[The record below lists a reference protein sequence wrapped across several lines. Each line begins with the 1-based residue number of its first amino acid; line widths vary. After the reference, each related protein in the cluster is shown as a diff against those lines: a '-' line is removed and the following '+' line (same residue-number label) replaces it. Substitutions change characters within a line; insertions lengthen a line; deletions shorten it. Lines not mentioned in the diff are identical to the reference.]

1 MQDQKIDNQLNMALE
16 TPESVRRQSSSLNT
30 GYDEENNTWE
40 VIVRYHGSLDN
51 LREMGIRITELINGY
66 AILRLN
72 QNLIDRVSEFP
83 EIEYIEKPRELY
95 FEAAQGKAASCFN
108 ALPGAIDGV
117 LGGRGII
124 VAAIDSGVDYMH
136 PEFRNENGSTRILYL
151 WDQSIP
157 GNPPDGYYTG
167 TEYNSAEINQ
177 AISENNTAIVPSVDI
192 SGHGTHVLGI
202 AAGSL
207 IGCAPQ
213 ADLIVVKLAVPT
225 TTADLM
231 QAVNYAID
239 KAVSLNRPLALNIS
253 FGNSYG
259 SHSGSSLVETFI
271 DDISGVGSSTICIG
285 TGNEG
290 AAARHFAGRLDRERV
305 TAEMAVY
312 EYTPSFSVQIWKNYY
327 DSFDISIRTPEGN
340 LIAVNPDESQTA
352 RIETEGATL
361 LIFYGQPT
369 PYSVFQEIYIEFI
382 PRGIYFENGIW
393 QFIFAPEDIRTGEI
407 NMWLPAG
414 SAISTDT
421 AFLLPNPNVTIT
433 IPATSGRA
441 ISVGAYN
448 ANTMQAADFSGR
460 GYVYRNV
467 SKPEI
472 VAPGVDITSARS
484 GGGYESRTGT
494 SMATPFVT
502 GAAALM
508 MQWGIEEGNDP
519 YLYGQKLKAYLIR
532 GARPLPGIEI
542 YPDPW
547 IGYGA
552 LCVRDSFPI

>member
-117 LGGRGII
+117 LSGRGII

-239 KAVSLNRPLALNIS
+239 KVVSLNRPLALNIS